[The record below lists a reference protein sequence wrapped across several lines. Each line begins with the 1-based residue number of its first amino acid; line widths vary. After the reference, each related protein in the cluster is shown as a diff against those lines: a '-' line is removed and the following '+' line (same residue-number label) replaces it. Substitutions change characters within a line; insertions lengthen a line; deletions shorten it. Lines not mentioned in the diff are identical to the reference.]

1 MTGWRCCLDADL
13 RIRHGYRYDGRM
25 HVESCKEVLTFRSAS
40 KPMHFP
46 DEKVLECLA
55 QDPRSALWCAVSGKE
70 DPLALDAFELLSNPC
85 PEG

>member
-1 MTGWRCCLDADL
+1 
-13 RIRHGYRYDGRM
+13 
-25 HVESCKEVLTFRSAS
+25 
-40 KPMHFP
+40 MHFP